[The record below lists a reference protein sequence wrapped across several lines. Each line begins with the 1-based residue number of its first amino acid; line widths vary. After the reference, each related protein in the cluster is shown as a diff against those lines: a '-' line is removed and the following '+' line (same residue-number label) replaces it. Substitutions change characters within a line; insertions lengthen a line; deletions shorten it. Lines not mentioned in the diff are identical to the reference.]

1 MNNKDWGLKVFSFLF
16 FLFIAIVSNAQ
27 NLRIELKGENIGG
40 KTIKLISIM
49 DNLSNLETEIASKQL
64 NQTDTLVN
72 FSVLIEN
79 TSFMKIRIETFD
91 YGFIAQKGASY
102 NMRLLPFDFNIKD
115 SINTLFYKFELPIII
130 ENTTD
135 NNLNR
140 TIYSIDTTIENYLI
154 DNKKE
159 ILFYRDKK
167 KVDSLKLMVYSLI
180 DSAQSN
186 YINDYVKYSLGKIEF
201 SSKTIND
208 KKLKAQLFYD
218 KPILYDN
225 IGYMDCFEVVYGHY
239 FTEGNKVITKQNLI
253 RWFENNNYFS
263 LIDSLGVD
271 TLLKNEVFRELV
283 FLRGMK
289 EAYFS
294 TQYNS
299 LNIVS
304 MLENFIYQTKFK
316 EHVKIAKNL
325 LELFS
330 QKSYYGSNAKEFS
343 LQDIHNNYITL
354 DKFKGKPLIL
364 SFVKLHEPS
373 CLRELNMMYSFV
385 DTLKDNFNF
394 LTIACDNSL
403 DALFNFLVNSNV
415 GVRYKW
421 DFAHFGGN
429 WDLLKAY
436 NVAVFP
442 TFILID
448 SKGTIIQNPMR
459 KPSEGSLI
467 PFVPRKEVVK
477 EKFFLDPK

>member
-1 MNNKDWGLKVFSFLF
+1 M
-16 FLFIAIVSNAQ
+16 
-27 NLRIELKGENIGG
+27 
-40 KTIKLISIM
+40 
-49 DNLSNLETEIASKQL
+49 
-64 NQTDTLVN
+64 VN
-72 FSVLIEN
+72 
-79 TSFMKIRIETFD
+79 
-91 YGFIAQKGASY
+91 
-102 NMRLLPFDFNIKD
+102 
-115 SINTLFYKFELPIII
+115 
-130 ENTTD
+130 
-135 NNLNR
+135 
-140 TIYSIDTTIENYLI
+140 
-154 DNKKE
+154 
-159 ILFYRDKK
+159 
-167 KVDSLKLMVYSLI
+167 SLI
-180 DSAQSN
+180 DSSQNN

-201 SSKTIND
+201 SAKTIND

-316 EHVKIAKNL
+316 EHIKIAKNL